1 MVSGRR
7 LPIPNYQPPTTNHQ
21 LRPRVDQ
28 PQRASFDVNGGAV
41 GSTAFGREVFERPA
55 VVDERLLNGRL
66 MKRGVHGFTESRLVV
81 TIARS
86 VNANG
91 GPVNDDANR
100 FGAAYEEPGFGV
112 GLNGQATYSIG
123 STTPF

>member
-1 MVSGRR
+1 
-7 LPIPNYQPPTTNHQ
+7 
-21 LRPRVDQ
+21 VDQ
-28 PQRASFDVNGGAV
+28 PQRASIDVNGGAF

-66 MKRGVHGFTESRLVV
+66 MKRGIHRFTESRLIIA
-81 TIARS
+81 IARS

-91 GPVNDDANR
+91 GSVDDDADR

-112 GLNGQATYSIG
+112 GWNGQAIYFIG
-123 STTPF
+123 STTLF